1 MSDDGLLRIGREI
14 FLAALGLPLDD
25 VDAWVI
31 DRLTLIL
38 EEQELHAG
46 QILFTAGAPTDF
58 VYFMRDGKVRFTR
71 EGAPPWTLRGRWFLG
86 GFDAVG
92 DRLATR
98 TATAVDDFYG
108 MRVSA
113 VAWLEMLE
121 DSFQL
126 ARSAVTNGSGAL
138 ARLEERIP
146 SGAPP
151 SHRDAPFFQAP
162 PGPLGLVER
171 LAILLDVRLLRG
183 AGVQA
188 LADLAAV
195 SQQVDFGEGELLLE
209 RDTET
214 ERLIVVVDGDVLAER
229 DGTTVERHYGPGDLV
244 CAAAI
249 LGRVADPWHARAVTT
264 TRGVSFPIDALFDL
278 MEEHFDLVRSTLA
291 AIGARREL
299 LIEHLA
305 SQSSDLILT

>member
-14 FLAALGLPLDD
+14 FLAALGMPLDD

-38 EEQELHAG
+38 NEQEVHAG
-46 QILFTAGAPTDF
+46 QILFTAGAPIEF
-58 VYFMRDGKVRFTR
+58 IYFMRDGEVRFTR

-86 GFDAVG
+86 GFDAMG

-98 TATAVDDFYG
+98 TATAVGDFYG

-126 ARSAVTNGSGAL
+126 ARSAVVNSSRAL
-138 ARLEERIP
+138 TQLEERIP
-146 SGAPP
+146 TGAPT
-151 SHRDAPFFQAP
+151 SRREAPAFVAP
-162 PGPLGLVER
+162 PGALSLVER
-171 LAILLDVRLLRG
+171 LAILLGVRLLRG
-183 AGVQA
+183 TGVQA

-195 SQQVDFGEGELLLE
+195 SRQVSFAPGELIIERGIESEQLL
-209 RDTET
+209 
-214 ERLIVVVDGDVLAER
+214 LVVDGDVLAER
-229 DGTTVERHYGPGDLV
+229 EGPAVRRHYGPGDLV
-244 CAAAI
+244 CGAAI
-249 LGRVADPWHARAVTT
+249 LGAVGDAWQARATT
-264 TRGVSFPIDALFDL
+264 AVRGVSFPIDALFDL

-291 AIGARREL
+291 AVGARRDL
-299 LIEHLA
+299 LLEHLA
-305 SQSSDLILT
+305 SESNGLVLT